1 MRDDAAGPDG
11 VVEAHPILVVR
22 ILAPSKVVL
31 AARVIGMLIDH
42 PVATINSH
50 RVAAT
55 EVGLEIGVVTTAI
68 IVTALEVSVL
78 VESDL
83 AHV

>member
-42 PVATINSH
+42 PATTVH
-50 RVAAT
+50 TDGVAAIK
-55 EVGLEIGVVTTAI
+55 VRL
-68 IVTALEVSVL
+68 
-78 VESDL
+78 
-83 AHV
+83 